1 MRTRQEIALAINLL
15 DEYGGKYKRS
25 QIGVLHDRMTESQ
38 VFDIYV
44 SNYVGD
50 EKDEALFFAVRE
62 AAQYVAGKLTIQELM
77 PNLPDGILER
87 QVLHEEKNEE
97 TFTLSRRDYM
107 ALIQRINKLEKQI
120 LSMRKEST
128 IVSITQ
134 SGQDYISQTEAA
146 RYIGCTRSAL
156 EKWRHKGAIVGYRS
170 GNHLYYRRSELDV
183 CPTIINYKEKKN
195 NE

>member
-1 MRTRQEIALAINLL
+1 MRTRQEIALAIDLL
-15 DEYGGKYKRS
+15 DEYGSEYKNA
-25 QIGVLHDRMTESQ
+25 QANVLHDRMTESD

-44 SNYVGD
+44 SNYSGD
-50 EKDEALFFAVRE
+50 GRNESLYYAVRD
-62 AAQYVAGKLTIQELM
+62 AAQYVAGKLTIQELV

-97 TFTLSRRDYM
+97 TFTLSRCDYM
-107 ALIQRINKLEKQI
+107 ALVQRINKLEKQI

-156 EKWRHKGAIVGYRS
+156 EKWRHKGAIIGYRS